1 MAAVRRIA
9 ALRALWQVLARRGD
23 GTGTRDHLAALPR
36 MLRWGFGGRY
46 PYLDRGRLGL
56 VLLALGYV
64 LSPVDL
70 VPELLLPLL
79 GLGDDVV
86 ILAWAFGAL
95 LAETGSFLEWERA
108 RGRDRVIVSV
118 VD

>member
-1 MAAVRRIA
+1 M
-9 ALRALWQVLARRGD
+9 
-23 GTGTRDHLAALPR
+23 
-36 MLRWGFGGRY
+36 
-46 PYLDRGRLGL
+46 
-56 VLLALGYV
+56 
-64 LSPVDL
+64 DL